1 MARALV
7 CPLPELGLLNSSQM
21 DISTALLL
29 LAIGLIA
36 GIAAGFVGIGGGMII
51 VPALVMG
58 LGLTQHMAQGTSLA
72 MMLPPIGILGV
83 MNYAK
88 AGEINLNYALLLAV
102 TFILGAWL
110 GSRWSLKINAS
121 IVRLI
126 FSVFMVVAALRM
138 AIQSII
144 ELNNTGS

>member
-1 MARALV
+1 
-7 CPLPELGLLNSSQM
+7 
-21 DISTALLL
+21 
-29 LAIGLIA
+29 
-36 GIAAGFVGIGGGMII
+36 
-51 VPALVMG
+51 
-58 LGLTQHMAQGTSLA
+58 
-72 MMLPPIGILGV
+72 

>member
-1 MARALV
+1 M
-7 CPLPELGLLNSSQM
+7 E
-21 DISTALLL
+21 ISTALLL

-51 VPALVMG
+51 VPALVFG
-58 LGLTQHMAQGTSLA
+58 LGMTQHMAQGTSLA
-72 MMLPPIGILGV
+72 MMLPPIVILGV

-88 AGEINLNYALLLAV
+88 AGEVNINYALLLAL

-126 FSVFMVVAALRM
+126 FAAFMVLAAIRM
-138 AIQSII
+138 AIKSIA
-144 ELNNTGS
+144 ELSDPMG

>member
-1 MARALV
+1 
-7 CPLPELGLLNSSQM
+7 M

-51 VPALVMG
+51 VPALVFG
-58 LGLTQHMAQGTSLA
+58 LGMTQHMAQGTSLA

-88 AGEINLNYALLLAV
+88 AGEININYALLLAL
-102 TFILGAWL
+102 TFILAL
-110 GSRWSLKINAS
+110 GW
-121 IVRLI
+121 
-126 FSVFMVVAALRM
+126 VAVGL
-138 AIQSII
+138 
-144 ELNNTGS
+144 

>member
-1 MARALV
+1 
-7 CPLPELGLLNSSQM
+7 M

-51 VPALVMG
+51 VPALVFG
-58 LGLTQHMAQGTSLA
+58 LGMTQHMAQGTSLA

-88 AGEINLNYALLLAV
+88 AGEININYALLLAL

-126 FSVFMVVAALRM
+126 FAIFMVLAAIRK
-138 AIQSII
+138 AIKSIT
-144 ELNNTGS
+144 ELSEPMG

>member
-1 MARALV
+1 
-7 CPLPELGLLNSSQM
+7 M

-51 VPALVMG
+51 VPALVFG
-58 LGLTQHMAQGTSLA
+58 LGMTQHMAQGTSLA

-88 AGEINLNYALLLAV
+88 AGEININYALLLAL

-126 FSVFMVVAALRM
+126 FAVFMVLAAIRM
-138 AIQSII
+138 AIKSIT
-144 ELNNTGS
+144 ELSDPNGLTRD

>member
-1 MARALV
+1 
-7 CPLPELGLLNSSQM
+7 M

-51 VPALVMG
+51 VPALVFG
-58 LGLTQHMAQGTSLA
+58 LGMTQHMAQGTSLA

-88 AGEINLNYALLLAV
+88 AGEININYALLLAL

-126 FSVFMVVAALRM
+126 FAVFMVLAAIRM
-138 AIQSII
+138 AIKSIT
-144 ELNNTGS
+144 ELSEPMS

>member
-1 MARALV
+1 
-7 CPLPELGLLNSSQM
+7 M

-51 VPALVMG
+51 VPALVFG
-58 LGLTQHMAQGTSLA
+58 LGMTQHMAQGTSLA

-88 AGEINLNYALLLAV
+88 AGEININYALLLAL

-126 FSVFMVVAALRM
+126 FAVFMVLAAIRM
-138 AIQSII
+138 AIKSIT
-144 ELNNTGS
+144 ELSDPKG

>member
-1 MARALV
+1 
-7 CPLPELGLLNSSQM
+7 M

>member
-1 MARALV
+1 
-7 CPLPELGLLNSSQM
+7 M

-29 LAIGLIA
+29 LSIGLIA

-51 VPALVMG
+51 VPALVFG
-58 LGLTQHMAQGTSLA
+58 LGMTQHMAQGTSLA

-88 AGEINLNYALLLAV
+88 AGEININYALLLAL

-126 FSVFMVVAALRM
+126 FAVFMVLAAIRM
-138 AIQSII
+138 AVKSIT
-144 ELNNTGS
+144 ELSEPMG

>member
-1 MARALV
+1 
-7 CPLPELGLLNSSQM
+7 M

-51 VPALVMG
+51 VPALVFG
-58 LGLTQHMAQGTSLA
+58 LGMTQHMAQGTSLA

-88 AGEINLNYALLLAV
+88 AGEININYALLLAL

-126 FSVFMVVAALRM
+126 FAIFMVLAAILM
-138 AIQSII
+138 AIKSIT
-144 ELNNTGS
+144 ELSDPMG

>member
-1 MARALV
+1 M
-7 CPLPELGLLNSSQM
+7 E
-21 DISTALLL
+21 ISTVLIL

-51 VPALVMG
+51 VPALVLA
-58 LGLTQHMAQGTSLA
+58 LGLSQHMAQGTSLA

-88 AGEINLNYALLLAV
+88 AGEININYAMLLAL
-102 TFILGAWL
+102 TFVIGAWL

-121 IVRLI
+121 VVRLI
-126 FSVFMVVAALRM
+126 FAIFMVIAAVQM
-138 AIQSII
+138 TVKSII
-144 ELNNTGS
+144 ELNNPAG